1 MYRSPYSALPSP
13 IIQHSTST
21 MPRGRNIRTQPAQGQ
36 PASQPQPAANV
47 SPRACPAIKRAT
59 CLTASTGK
67 MGVTGAA
74 RFALY
79 GVVLGNLSNA
89 FSDNGPELP
98 GGKAVSPWSHS
109 PASVIPTTGS
119 SDTFSRSA
127 SQVLLAPPPVKA
139 PRKYADDILHFFD
152 RGSRAQGTGT
162 ICKS

>member
-1 MYRSPYSALPSP
+1 MSLQELALQSREPP
-13 IIQHSTST
+13 
-21 MPRGRNIRTQPAQGQ
+21 
-36 PASQPQPAANV
+36 V
-47 SPRACPAIKRAT
+47 SPPPQA
-59 CLTASTGK
+59 GK
-67 MGVTGAA
+67 TGVTGAA

-89 FSDNGPELP
+89 LCDDGPELP
-98 GGKAVSPWSHS
+98 GGKAISPWSHS

-162 ICKS
+162 ICKSCKSPPYVAVIY